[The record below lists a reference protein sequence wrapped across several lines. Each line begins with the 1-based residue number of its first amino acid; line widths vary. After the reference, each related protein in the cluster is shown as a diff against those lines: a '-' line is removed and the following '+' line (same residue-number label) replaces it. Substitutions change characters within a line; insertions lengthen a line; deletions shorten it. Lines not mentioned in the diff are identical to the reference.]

1 MTSIT
6 NRWDTSIPHPIV
18 SDDFCDYSLTT
29 RLLIGA
35 GGGALGGALGGW
47 LLSVLAQAVSGA
59 GNSEP
64 IQYLRT

>member
-1 MTSIT
+1 
-6 NRWDTSIPHPIV
+6 
-18 SDDFCDYSLTT
+18 T

-64 IQYLRT
+64 IQYLRTRLVVGFAIAGAGYGMIQAARECPG